1 MKVVFETNHDNS
13 GEKGFKA
20 VFSSDDVRVCGGDFD
35 VTPTEHDILI
45 QETFRNRPRTFSYD
59 NITNYIIE

>member
-20 VFSSDDVRVCGGDFD
+20 IFSSDDVRVCGGDFD
-35 VTPTEHDILI
+35 VAPTEHDILI
-45 QETFRNRPRTFSYD
+45 QETFRKLFN
-59 NITNYIIE
+59 NIII